1 MKKNSFWKGESGVRH
16 THVQKLRLS
25 ITMLLL
31 LISAVLIT
39 GAANDS
45 YIEHSTDDYYIIHD
59 ENGNVLSMMS
69 LLVSAGDYLITEDNK
84 GYTITGVKGF
94 KAQARFDKIVDLDG
108 KETLGAPSGAGTSGV
123 PEPGEPGLGEPEA
136 GEPGTENPGA
146 EDLAASLPAQTAQ
159 SVGPI
164 VTYCTHSGESYEP
177 TSGTD
182 NKKWGDIYKVQD
194 ALVNALKEKGFEAVA
209 SKDNFNPHDADAYMR
224 SRRTAAQLLQKR
236 PVVMIDIHRDG
247 VPNASFYR
255 REVSGQQIAATR
267 LVVGRQNAN
276 RGVNFEFAK
285 QIKAAADKLHPG
297 LVREIFWARGNYN
310 QDLAPRSILIEFGT
324 HKNSLDNAA
333 RGATLMADAIAHVI
347 TGTSGSRGAGTSQG
361 QAAGRSA
368 SRTVWWVIGLVAV
381 GAIGFVV
388 LNAGSWDRVKER
400 FGKFFKQE
408 VGLGKKNGDRSDEE

>member
-1 MKKNSFWKGESGVRH
+1 MKKNSFWKGDFRVRH
-16 THVQKLRLS
+16 TQKLRLS
-25 ITMLLL
+25 LTLLIL
-31 LISAVLIT
+31 LISAAIIA

-45 YIEHSTDDYYIIHD
+45 YIEHSSDDYYIIHD

-84 GYTITGVKGF
+84 GYTITGIEGF
-94 KAQARFDKIVDLDG
+94 KAKARFDKIVDLDG
-108 KETLGAPSGAGTSGV
+108 EETLGVPGAGMVSGSDAD
-123 PEPGEPGLGEPEA
+123 PD
-136 GEPGTENPGA
+136 T
-146 EDLAASLPAQTAQ
+146 LPAQTRQ

-182 NKKWGDIYKVQD
+182 NKEWGDIYKVQD
-194 ALVNALKEKGFEAVA
+194 SLVNALKEKGFEAVA

-236 PVVMIDIHRDG
+236 PVIMIDIHRDG
-247 VPNASFYR
+247 IPNASYYR
-255 REVSGQQIAATR
+255 REIGGQQVAATR

-333 RGATLMADAIAHVI
+333 KGATLMADAISHVI
-347 TGTSGSRGAGTSQG
+347 TGTSGNRGAGTSLG
-361 QAAGRSA
+361 QAPGRSA
-368 SRTVWWVIGLVAV
+368 SRTVWWVLGLVAV
-381 GAIGFVV
+381 GAVGFVV
-388 LNAGSWDRVKER
+388 LNSGSWDRVKER
-400 FGKFFKQE
+400 FGKFFRQE
-408 VGLGKKNGDRSDEE
+408 VGLGKKDDDGSEGE

>member
-1 MKKNSFWKGESGVRH
+1 MKKNSFWKGEFRVRYA
-16 THVQKLRLS
+16 QKLRLS
-25 ITMLLL
+25 LTMLLL
-31 LISAVLIT
+31 LISAVIIA
-39 GAANDS
+39 GAANES
-45 YIEHSTDDYYIIHD
+45 YIEHSSDDYYIIHD

-69 LLVSAGDYLITEDNK
+69 LLVSAGDYLITEDNR
-84 GYTITGVKGF
+84 GFTITGVDGF
-94 KAQARFDKIVDLDG
+94 KAKARFDKIVDLDG
-108 KETLGAPSGAGTSGV
+108 EESLGV
-123 PEPGEPGLGEPEA
+123 PGLMPVSEPVPE
-136 GEPGTENPGA
+136 
-146 EDLAASLPAQTAQ
+146 SLPAQTPQ

-182 NKKWGDIYKVQD
+182 NKKWGDIYRVQD
-194 ALVNALKEKGFEAVA
+194 SLVKALKEKGFEAVA

-247 VPNASFYR
+247 IPNASYYR
-255 REVSGQQIAATR
+255 REVSGQQVAATR

-324 HKNSLDNAA
+324 HKNSLDNAV
-333 RGATLMADAIAHVI
+333 RGAALMADPISHVI
-347 TGTSGSRGAGTSQG
+347 TGTAGNRGVGTSRG
-361 QAAGRSA
+361 QATGRSA
-368 SRTVWWVIGLVAV
+368 SRAVWWVLGLVVV
-381 GAIGFVV
+381 GAIGFVL
-388 LNAGSWDRVKER
+388 LNSGSWDRVKER
-400 FGKFFKQE
+400 FGKFFRQE
-408 VGLGKKNGDRSDEE
+408 VGIGKKDNDGSEGE